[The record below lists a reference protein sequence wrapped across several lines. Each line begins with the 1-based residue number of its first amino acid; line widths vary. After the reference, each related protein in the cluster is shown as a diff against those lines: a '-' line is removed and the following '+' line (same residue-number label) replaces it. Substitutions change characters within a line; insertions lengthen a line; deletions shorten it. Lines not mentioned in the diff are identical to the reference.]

1 MMGSLHHLR
10 HLLYSDPINVTVS
23 AICQTSCDP
32 LLNDSGFCITPCLA
46 VCPRVC
52 RSSVI
57 PLFPPPLPPPPP
69 PQHESSL
76 EEHVR
81 KSHHFSQYLVI
92 LFAVLAAFFVLVV
105 FYGLYVRYYVNR
117 SSRRRGRGPQ
127 EPETSVIHD
136 EFLDHDLGPV
146 LDHPIWYIR
155 TVGLQPSV
163 ISSITVCK
171 YKKGEGLIDGTECSV
186 CLSEFEEDETLR
198 LLPKCS
204 HAFHVPCI
212 DTWLRSHTNCPMCR
226 APIVTNVAEA
236 LPPEQPNAES
246 SDSAG
251 EMGILEIDDG
261 LGREEERV
269 AEPRGESEADAELD
283 LEDGRKRIEDSNE
296 VQPMRRSVSLD
307 SLSALKI
314 SLAVANALRGES
326 GSLRKSDPES
336 AGENQRI
343 AGAIVP
349 KRNASQDKLPM
360 RLLGSSSSSIG
371 RSLVSGSSSITRSL
385 SSSGRFL
392 FSKYSGSR
400 SSVLPL

>member
-1 MMGSLHHLR
+1 M
-10 HLLYSDPINVTVS
+10 TVS
-23 AICQTSCDP
+23 AICQFPCDP
-32 LLNDSGFCITPCLA
+32 LLNDSGFCITPCLT

-52 RSSVI
+52 RYPVI
-57 PLFPPPLPPPPP
+57 PPFPPRLPPPPP
-69 PQHESSL
+69 DESSL
-76 EEHVR
+76 DDYVR
-81 KSHHFSQYLVI
+81 KSHHFSPFLVS
-92 LFAVLAAFFVLVV
+92 LFAVLAAVIVLVV
-105 FYGLYVRYYVNR
+105 CYALYVRYYVGR
-117 SSRRRGRGPQ
+117 SRPRGRGPQ

-163 ISSITVCK
+163 ISAITVCK

-226 APIVTNVAEA
+226 APIVNNVAQA
-236 LPPEQPNAES
+236 LPPEQPNVES
-246 SDSAG
+246 SASAG
-251 EMGILEIDDG
+251 EMGIQEIDDG
-261 LGREEERV
+261 LGREVERV
-269 AEPRGESEADAELD
+269 VELTGESEDDGELD
-283 LEDGRKRIEDSNE
+283 LEDGRKRIEDSSNE
-296 VQPMRRSVSLD
+296 VQPMRRSVSMD

-326 GSLRKSDPES
+326 GSLRKSGPES
-336 AGENQRI
+336 AEEHQGI

-349 KRNASQDKLPM
+349 KRNASQEKLPM
-360 RLLGSSSSSIG
+360 RLMGSSSSSIG
-371 RSLVSGSSSITRSL
+371 RSLASGSSSITRSL

-392 FSKYSGSR
+392 FLKHSR
-400 SSVLPL
+400 SRSLVLPL